1 MIVGEGPE
9 RPALERRIAD
19 DGLAV
24 RLLGHRD
31 ELGSLLAAADLALL
45 TSTWEARALVAQEAL
60 LAGLP
65 LISTR
70 VGGIEE
76 LVGDAAVLVE
86 LGRRGRRRRG
96 SCAGWPTIPD
106 ERARLR
112 RGRPAAGGDL
122 AGRGR
127 GGRGPAGGVRGRPG
141 PAMKAEG
148 EPGSVPMIRP
158 PRLHLGR
165 EGTAS
170 RLELFFDLAY
180 VLVIMQLAI
189 AFVDDLSW
197 LGLAQLTGLFVAIWF
212 SWVGFTL
219 YANRFDTD
227 DLIFR
232 LAKLLA
238 TGAIAGCAAS
248 AADAVGSKAVPFA
261 LCYLASRLILLGL
274 YVRAWRHVPDARP
287 TINVYLIV
295 IGLSSVLWAISD
307 RHPGRRSGT
316 CSGGSR
322 SPSTPSA
329 RRWPRSAAT
338 SSRCTSSTCRSVS
351 PCWSSWSSA
360 RRSAAG
366 SGACT
371 SRGGPA
377 PGVAVAAIGFVLAGA
392 MWWIY
397 FDIGA
402 RDSADELE
410 EAEEESE
417 PEKEAVDE
425 RHDLFVY
432 GHLPTTFGVV
442 LAGVGIEEL
451 VLHPDEP
458 LPSAYGW
465 LLAVGIGLFLGG
477 VAMILGGTQRS
488 WRAVWPWPLAAVPLV
503 PVIALLPTSALL
515 LTGGYAVLLVALAIG
530 GTRAESATEEFR
542 RGIRRGGG

>member
-1 MIVGEGPE
+1 
-9 RPALERRIAD
+9 
-19 DGLAV
+19 
-24 RLLGHRD
+24 
-31 ELGSLLAAADLALL
+31 
-45 TSTWEARALVAQEAL
+45 
-60 LAGLP
+60 
-65 LISTR
+65 
-70 VGGIEE
+70 
-76 LVGDAAVLVE
+76 
-86 LGRRGRRRRG
+86 
-96 SCAGWPTIPD
+96 
-106 ERARLR
+106 
-112 RGRPAAGGDL
+112 
-122 AGRGR
+122 
-127 GGRGPAGGVRGRPG
+127 
-141 PAMKAEG
+141 MKAEG

-197 LGLAQLTGLFVAIWF
+197 LGLAQLAGLFVTIWF

-248 AADAVGSKAVPFA
+248 AADAVGSTAIPFA
-261 LCYLASRLILLGL
+261 VCYLASRLILFGL
-274 YVRAWRHVPDARP
+274 YLRAWRALPDARP
-287 TINVYLIV
+287 TINVYLTV
-295 IGLSSVLWAISD
+295 IGLSSVVWAISIAT
-307 RHPGRRSGT
+307 PGEIRYLLWGV
-316 CSGGSR
+316 
-322 SPSTPSA
+322 A
-329 RRWPRSAAT
+329 VAIDA
-338 SSRCTSSTCRSVS
+338 V
-351 PCWSSWSSA
+351 
-360 RRSAAG
+360 
-366 SGACT
+366 
-371 SRGGPA
+371 GPA
-377 PGVAVAAIGFVLAGA
+377 LATLRRDKLPLHVEHLPERFALLVILVLGEAVGGGVRGVHASHWAGPGVAVAAAGFLVAGA

-402 RDSADELE
+402 RDSADELQ
-410 EAEEESE
+410 EAEEDSA

-451 VLHPDEP
+451 VLHPSAP

-465 LLAVGIGLFLGG
+465 LLATGLGLFLGG

-488 WRAVWPWPLAAVPLV
+488 WREVWPWPLAAVPPVLAIALV
-503 PVIALLPTSALL
+503 PTTALPLTCGYAALLI
-515 LTGGYAVLLVALAIG
+515 ALAIG
-530 GTRAESATEEFR
+530 GTRRSR
-542 RGIRRGGG
+542 R